1 MKPLVNKI
9 FQKYLIQV
17 HQSEIFNKTRN
28 TQKMKKFGSLEQ
40 IEQDID
46 KGVLYVKNLVKKI
59 GDLSK
64 ITFQQKNLFYMM
76 IVI

>member
-28 TQKMKKFGSLEQ
+28 TQKMKKFGGLEK

>member
-17 HQSEIFNKTRN
+17 HQSEIFNNTRN
-28 TQKMKKFGSLEQ
+28 TQKMKKFGSLEK

>member
-1 MKPLVNKI
+1 
-9 FQKYLIQV
+9 
-17 HQSEIFNKTRN
+17 
-28 TQKMKKFGSLEQ
+28 MKKFGGLEK

>member
-17 HQSEIFNKTRN
+17 HQSEIFNKTSN
-28 TQKMKKFGSLEQ
+28 TQKMKKFGSLEK

>member
-17 HQSEIFNKTRN
+17 HQSEIFNKTSN
-28 TQKMKKFGSLEQ
+28 TQKMKKFGSLEK

-64 ITFQQKNLFYMM
+64 ITFQQKKLFYMM